1 MYKYNLD
8 IYIIQNI
15 YNNIHIYD
23 TYIVY
28 MIVEEEELI

>member
-15 YNNIHIYD
+15 YNNILIYD